1 MSEKGNFFNRGGK
14 IMKVENLLGKKT
26 LIDGNEAAAL
36 GVFLARAQVIAGYP
50 ITPSTKIIEIL
61 YQLCQEGKLR
71 AEFIKVESEHSAMA
85 ALMGAASLGVRTF
98 TATSSQGLALMH
110 EMLHWAS
117 GARLPIVMTA
127 VNRALGAPWNILSDM
142 TDTLS
147 QRDTGWIQ
155 FYCSS
160 CQEILDTILQ
170 AYKIAE
176 KFFLPAMVCFE
187 GFTVS
192 HRSEAV
198 VVPTLE
204 QARSFLPAFNQKTSL
219 NLMYPFNFSG
229 QNHIDYAKYKRS
241 QQEAMKK
248 FELLESFWTF
258 LEFKKIFGRQ
268 YDLLETHQCS
278 NDPKL
283 ILVAAGPATGTIR
296 YVLEKNKIT
305 DVGLL
310 RLRMLRPFPQQ
321 SIKNI
326 LCRTKKVAVVDKSL
340 SPGEGGILT
349 QEIKNALYE
358 LEERPIVYENIAG
371 LGGEDITSQI
381 IEQIIEDALSGND
394 QKKIFWRCGSASEN

>member
-1 MSEKGNFFNRGGK
+1 MR
-14 IMKVENLLGKKT
+14 VENLLGKRT

-36 GVFLARAQVIAGYP
+36 GVFLARTQVIAGYP

-61 YQLCQEGKLR
+61 YRLCQEGKLP

-85 ALMGAASLGVRTF
+85 ALVGASSLGVRTF

-117 GARLPIVMTA
+117 GARLPIVMA
-127 VNRALGAPWNILSDM
+127 NCNRALGAPWNILSDL

-160 CQEILDTILQ
+160 CQEVLDTILQ

-176 KFFLPAMVCFE
+176 KISLPAMVCFE

-204 QARSFLPAFNQKTSL
+204 QVKSFLPPLNQKTSL
-219 NLMYPFNFSG
+219 NLGYPFNFSG
-229 QNHIDYAKYKRS
+229 QNHTDYAEYKKN
-241 QQEAMKK
+241 QQEAMKR
-248 FELLESFWTF
+248 FELFESFWTF
-258 LEFKKIFGRQ
+258 LEFKKVFGRQ

-278 NDPKL
+278 NNPNL

-296 YVLEKNKIT
+296 HVLERNKIN

-321 SIKNI
+321 GVRNI

-340 SPGEGGILT
+340 SPGGGGILT
-349 QEIKNALYE
+349 QEVKNALYE
-358 LEERPIVYENIAG
+358 LKERPIVYENIAG
-371 LGGEDITSQI
+371 LGGDDITPEI
-381 IEQIIEDALSGND
+381 IEQIIEDALNSND
-394 QKKIFWRCGSASEN
+394 QGGIFWRCSNGSEN